1 MQTLAFIGMP
11 GHVELIVLLLIVL
24 ILFGKR
30 LPTAMYSVGKSIT
43 EFKRGA
49 SEEGKDDNA
58 EESEESSRTPEK
70 QEN

>member
-1 MQTLAFIGMP
+1 MQTLAFFGMP
-11 GHVELIVLLLIVL
+11 GHVELIILLLIVL

-49 SEEGKDDNA
+49 SEEGSDDNA
-58 EESEESSRTPEK
+58 EEEKRTPEK
-70 QEN
+70 QEH